1 NIGHAQAA
9 AGVAGVMKMVLALR
23 FGVLPRTL
31 HVGVPSSHVDWSAGA
46 VELLSEAVEWPVSGR
61 VRRAG
66 VSSFGISGTNAHVVR
81 GQAARLLS
89 HVEAWPELRSVDV
102 GLSLAAGRT
111 SFAHRAVVA
120 VGERADVVRALGALA
135 AGESDGAVVS
145 GSVVGG
151 KSAVLFSGQGSQRLG
166 MGRELYERFPVFA
179 DALEMV
185 LSELDPALDGW
196 AQPALFAVE
205 VALFRLVESWG
216 VRPDFVGG
224 HSIGEVAAAYVAGV
238 FSLADACRLVGARA
252 RLMGALPG
260 GGAMVA
266 VRATEAEVLP
276 LLVEGVSVAAVNG
289 PSSVVVS
296 GA

>member
-1 NIGHAQAA
+1 
-9 AGVAGVMKMVLALR
+9 
-23 FGVLPRTL
+23 
-31 HVGVPSSHVDWSAGA
+31 
-46 VELLSEAVEWPVSGR
+46 
-61 VRRAG
+61 
-66 VSSFGISGTNAHVVR
+66 VR

-120 VGERADVVRALGALA
+120 VGERADAVRDLGALA
-135 AGESDGAVVS
+135 AGELDTMAVS

-151 KSAVLFSGQGSQRLG
+151 KSAVLFSGQGSQGLG

-185 LSELDPALDGW
+185 LSELDPVLDRPLREVMWGADAAALNETGW

-224 HSIGEVAAAYVAGV
+224 HSI
-238 FSLADACRLVGARA
+238 
-252 RLMGALPG
+252 
-260 GGAMVA
+260 
-266 VRATEAEVLP
+266 
-276 LLVEGVSVAAVNG
+276 
-289 PSSVVVS
+289 
-296 GA
+296 